1 MSTPERYDIREERR
15 SRKQL
20 SCAVRPTRY
29 RPSLHDADPVPC
41 ANCVRRE
48 CTDLCPNSVRVKKQ
62 TQRDDIGEVRER
74 LAAIEGLLAAI
85 PGLRRSRSRSRSSSG
100 SRSRSEDRER
110 ERERSRRRREERGRD
125 RDRDRERGVERT
137 DARGNRERQQRDE
150 REPRE
155 ARVRE
160 DERRSSSPAP
170 RHRSPHRPY
179 TYGSTSHPR
188 SPRRPSREEPRGVRA
203 GPSNTT
209 HTPPGLAQPH
219 PSHTESSHRSS
230 HLHNL
235 DRSTASLPTPSHP
248 TPSHASNPSIP
259 AFEYRYEP
267 NPPPQDESY
276 GTLVIDRSGRSKWLG
291 PTAGTEWLRNS
302 EVGPR
307 RSRSPS
313 PPPAERA
320 DEDWFGADSLF
331 PFPPWGPAPT
341 MTTILLHLPPVAQAR
356 VLLNAYYGNYTWN
369 HDVAPRTGVQPIFE
383 RAYGLDAESDAKVH
397 PQQLALLFI
406 ILAMGALHN
415 PALPPHD
422 PGAEHHLAA
431 ARWCLVKGDFIG
443 HNTIAGLQALVI
455 MAHYALETEKGRNG
469 DSAWPLWG
477 LAMRL
482 VTAMGLH
489 IDGRRWNLP
498 PDVAEER
505 RHVFWECHTID
516 VFQAN
521 CFSRPSS
528 LRPEHIDTAFPGSG
542 DRDFRTLKFELCRIS
557 GAVLDQAMDVRPTPY
572 ASIDAL
578 YDRLC
583 AFERHIPFGMRCR
596 TALLALPSVYADAE
610 SATRDSPP
618 VSANLART
626 FQQFTLALNVSEAIL
641 FLQRPYFVRALQE
654 APQDPTRSAHA
665 KSYLAVVER
674 CNVLIEVVAGLYEL
688 YPTVTARHWFFWVR
702 LTHAPLTPVPPVHG
716 RRVSRHHDNLE
727 SDEPARRPRA
737 RPNRP
742 QHQAL
747 LLRAARPRDALAPAE
762 PPVAAAPA
770 RARAQQGGARA
781 AAARRRGRCRR
792 RAAGLAHA
800 AGGARARAAARND
813 DPARRRRQPRDG
825 VARRVPRP
833 HAHAGRYAWAG
844 ADDRPG
850 SAAALCRRAAADAGP
865 RDRPAPPPVLGP
877 HDTARKPRGRG
888 RCQQL
893 VDGVGSGP
901 AGSAELDVTGL
912 SVICAHVYNDEVMQV
927 LLPLPTRQPRSSQH
941 PAP

>member
-20 SCAVRPTRY
+20 SCA
-29 RPSLHDADPVPC
+29 VPC

-85 PGLRRSRSRSRSSSG
+85 PGLRRAMSVSRA
-100 SRSRSEDRER
+100 
-110 ERERSRRRREERGRD
+110 RRAFGKTRD
-125 RDRDRERGVERT
+125 
-137 DARGNRERQQRDE
+137 A
-150 REPRE
+150 
-155 ARVRE
+155 
-160 DERRSSSPAP
+160 PAP
-170 RHRSPHRPY
+170 PRHDTALPIARIRTAQQVTPAPLADLLEKNH
-179 TYGSTSHPR
+179 
-188 SPRRPSREEPRGVRA
+188 EE
-203 GPSNTT
+203 
-209 HTPPGLAQPH
+209 
-219 PSHTESSHRSS
+219 
-230 HLHNL
+230 
-235 DRSTASLPTPSHP
+235 STASLPTPSHP

-688 YPTVTARHWFFWVR
+688 YPTVTARHWFFWYHLFTAAVCLGTMIILNPTNPLAGLVLGQIDHSIKLYSSVLR
-702 LTHAPLTPVPPVHG
+702 DHATP
-716 RRVSRHHDNLE
+716 SLLQN
-727 SDEPARRPRA
+727 
-737 RPNRP
+737 
-742 QHQAL
+742 HQW
-747 LLRAARPRDALAPAE
+747 LLRL
-762 PPVAAAPA
+762 
-770 RARAQQGGARA
+770 RARALSKVEHAPPPPGDEGDVDVELLGWRTRLVERAR
-781 AAARRRGRCRR
+781 GQR
-792 RAAGLAHA
+792 RATTIRRDGDDSPATASLGASPAPMHMPDAMPGPAPTIDQVLQQHFVDAPQRTQDPATDLLLHQFWDPTTLLESREG
-800 AGGARARAAARND
+800 AGGASNWWT
-813 DPARRRRQPRDG
+813 
-825 VARRVPRP
+825 
-833 HAHAGRYAWAG
+833 AW
-844 ADDRPG
+844 D
-850 SAAALCRRAAADAGP
+850 
-865 RDRPAPPPVLGP
+865 LG
-877 HDTARKPRGRG
+877 
-888 RCQQL
+888 
-893 VDGVGSGP
+893 
-901 AGSAELDVTGL
+901 
-912 SVICAHVYNDEVMQV
+912 
-927 LLPLPTRQPRSSQH
+927 LPDLQNSM
-941 PAP
+941 